1 MIFWTLNIICCMQHN
16 TLKSKPLH
24 VFNNTVYPSFFSIV
38 KINFFLLWRKSFF
51 GIQFILVCCCVQV
64 KFTLFN
70 QFKMIYLLHIR
81 LDILSKNMSKCISFI
96 VVVRWCKLCVQTIT
110 DSDALQG
117 VGSIRDF
124 SVARHYKIIF
134 I

>member
-1 MIFWTLNIICCMQHN
+1 MQMLFWNLNIICGIQPN

-64 KFTLFN
+64 KFTLLN
-70 QFKMIYLLHIR
+70 QHMMINLINIQ
-81 LDILSKNMSKCISFI
+81 LDIVPQNEYKHIYCII
-96 VVVRWCKLCVQTIT
+96 VVCWCKVCVQTIKNN
-110 DSDALQG
+110 DIFQDIG
-117 VGSIRDF
+117 F
-124 SVARHYKIIF
+124 KKYCSVARH
-134 I
+134 